1 MPRTAAAL
9 RRSWPGLLAQPD
21 PLIQPPQGRRCPP
34 VERAQQR
41 HQRRDEQRADDRSVD
56 QHRQRRAD
64 PDSLMN
70 TISDTA
76 NAPIATANNTAAEV
90 TRRPVRS
97 RPIATASELLAP
109 PS

>member
-1 MPRTAAAL
+1 
-9 RRSWPGLLAQPD
+9 
-21 PLIQPPQGRRCPP
+21 
-34 VERAQQR
+34 
-41 HQRRDEQRADDRSVD
+41 
-56 QHRQRRAD
+56 
-64 PDSLMN
+64 MN